1 MTSSRLLVIGSEELA
16 DTVGQQ
22 CEKMGAD
29 VVRLR
34 EPSDV
39 EIRLAL
45 TEGIDA
51 VAVISQDDILALRY
65 ALVAEHIS
73 PGVTLLVT
81 IFDRTVANQVVKA
94 VPNCTVI
101 AMADAMVP
109 ALAGPCVA
117 EKFAALYRDGRTY
130 GAVTGGRETLG
141 VEAFHPPSVMAR
153 RAVLGKVL
161 GQLRPPDRSSR
172 AMLSGLIGLALV
184 LVIDVV
190 LSVYVLHEKFADA
203 VLDAARTLAT
213 VAGSPAVAHAPTWYK
228 LYSAASMLATLALAA
243 VFTAGLVNRIM
254 SRRLTGIVGSR
265 AVPRRGHV
273 VVVGLGQVGLR
284 LCIELAELGIGVVAV
299 ERDGQARNIPLAR
312 ALGIPVVVG
321 QGGDRFLLQRLSLK
335 RARALAAVSADG
347 LENIAVAV
355 AALAVAPDLRIVL
368 RAGDDDAAAESRSLF
383 KIGFVCDVNRL
394 AGPYL
399 AAAALGLRPIAT
411 FPVDSKVYALLGDGT
426 ILDVEQLGRT
436 PDPIPQA
443 ATMVKEP

>member
-1 MTSSRLLVIGSEELA
+1 MAVSSFEWHSARRGCRTA
-16 DTVGQQ
+16 P
-22 CEKMGAD
+22 
-29 VVRLR
+29 RR
-34 EPSDV
+34 P
-39 EIRLAL
+39 
-45 TEGIDA
+45 
-51 VAVISQDDILALRY
+51 
-65 ALVAEHIS
+65 AEHIS

-81 IFDRTVANQVVKA
+81 IFDRTVADQVVKA

-117 EKFAALYRDGRTY
+117 ENFVALHRSGRTY

-141 VEAFHPPSVMAR
+141 VVAFPPPSAMAR
-153 RAVLGKVL
+153 RAVLGKIL

-190 LSVYVLHEKFADA
+190 LSVHVLHEELADA
-203 VLDAARTLAT
+203 VLDAARTLAAVT
-213 VAGSPAVAHAPTWYK
+213 GSPAVAHAPTWYK
-228 LYSAASMLATLALAA
+228 LYSAASVLATLALAA

-368 RAGDDDAAAESRSLF
+368 RAGDDDAPRSPGPCSRSALSVTSTASPA
-383 KIGFVCDVNRL
+383 IPRGGGPRPAADRDVPRRL
-394 AGPYL
+394 ECVRAARRRNDSRCGGARANAGPDPL
-399 AAAALGLRPIAT
+399 NTRRTGAAIGAPRRTSEVRRRSGTRP
-411 FPVDSKVYALLGDGT
+411 
-426 ILDVEQLGRT
+426 GRRRRACRSRRSQ
-436 PDPIPQA
+436 P
-443 ATMVKEP
+443 